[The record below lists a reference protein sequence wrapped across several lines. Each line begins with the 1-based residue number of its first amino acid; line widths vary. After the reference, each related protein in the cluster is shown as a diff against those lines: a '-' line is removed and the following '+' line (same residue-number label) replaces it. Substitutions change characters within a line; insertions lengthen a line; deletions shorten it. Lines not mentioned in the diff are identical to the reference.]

1 MIQLSNRLSI
11 EETVT
16 PKELNRFNQLRA
28 AEITGNLAA
37 GYSLGE
43 ALAFLEKTAEEVL
56 PDSTRHDY
64 GGISREFQQTGTSLA
79 FIFVLALGFIYLVL
93 SAQFESF
100 VDPFRSEERRVGKEC
115 VSTCRSRWSPY
126 H

>member
-1 MIQLSNRLSI
+1 MIQLSNLLSI

-28 AEITGNLAA
+28 AEITGNLAP
-37 GYSLGE
+37 GYSLSE

-79 FIFVLALGFIYLVL
+79 FIFVLAPGFIYLVL
-93 SAQFESF
+93 SAQFASF
-100 VDPFRSEERRVGKEC
+100 VAPFLQIGTTSGGETVL
-115 VSTCRSRWSPY
+115 
-126 H
+126 